1 MVLHSITL
9 AIPDALVRLTPG
21 ANWTMSNINDYGT
34 LVWNDNTQTKPT
46 LEECQNMYTQIKNEK
61 YMENIRFKRNNLLG
75 QTDKFMTP
83 DFPNLTP
90 EVKQAWV
97 DYRESLREFPTTVE
111 DLSNPVWPVPPT
123 ELDEVILADE
133 YQFNELPDI
142 PVEEPIEYPDV
153 VGFPE
158 GDDEQ
163 IVHTPLEE

>member
-1 MVLHSITL
+1 MPLHQITL
-9 AIPDALVRLTPG
+9 SIPDALARLTPG

-34 LVWNDNTQTKPT
+34 LVWDDNTQTKPT
-46 LEECQNMYTQIKNEK
+46 EDECNNMYTQIKDEK

-83 DFPNLTP
+83 DFPHLTP

-123 ELDEVILADE
+123 ELDEVILKDE
-133 YQFNELPDI
+133 YIFNDLIDI
-142 PVEEPIEYPDV
+142 PVEESIEYPDV
-153 VGFPE
+153 EGFPE
-158 GDDEQ
+158 GDDRE